1 MDRANQKPFVLE
13 DPATQAE
20 QRAELDAITTDLL
33 DKLHDKRS
41 RWSELYLLIDKVES
55 AALWQAGGFS
65 SMTKWLEDLARRAGC
80 QIQYLWRVKKAG
92 KFYKAYADAE
102 QAAGRQV
109 APVDEVQL
117 GDEMLA
123 NIDRISGGKPDRARE
138 YIAAALDGTLTKAK
152 VKQMVKAT
160 AGARRAAK
168 VKTEA
173 ADASTDGG
181 GVDGATAADV
191 ILALDNPALFY
202 TEGERSAHLL
212 RGARRSFALLAEFPV
227 QTGTADRARRM
238 DALVIGNRGGTD
250 QYECTLDMVEI
261 KVTESDLRNDTKHL
275 EYEPFAD
282 RCWFAVPAGLAD
294 AAAEV
299 APTGWGVIIY
309 DAATGTASVSQ
320 PAELR
325 PGVMRATTLATVA
338 LRLAPQM
345 AQRWQGR

>member
-1 MDRANQKPFVLE
+1 MDKPFILE
-13 DPATQAE
+13 DPETQEA

-41 RWSELYLLIDKVES
+41 RWSELYMLIDKVES
-55 AALWQAGGFS
+55 ASLWRAGGFS
-65 SMTKWLEDLARRAGC
+65 SMTKWLEDLSRRAGC

-102 QAAGRQV
+102 QAAGRAV

-123 NIDRISGGKPDRARE
+123 NIDRISGGKPERARE
-138 YIAAALDGTLTKAK
+138 YVAAALDGSLTKAK

-168 VKTEA
+168 A
-173 ADASTDGG
+173 AAAAGEQSGG
-181 GVDGATAADV
+181 GVDGVTAADM
-191 ILALDNPALFY
+191 ILALDNPTLFY
-202 TEGERSAHLL
+202 SAEERAAHLL

-238 DALVIGNRGGTD
+238 DALVIGNRFGTD

-261 KVTESDLRNDTKHL
+261 KVTESDLRGDTKHL
-275 EYEPFAD
+275 EYEVFAD

-294 AAAEV
+294 AAAEL
-299 APTGWGVIIY
+299 APDGWGVIIY
-309 DAATGTASVSQ
+309 DSATGLASVAQ

-325 PGVMRATTLATVA
+325 PGVMRATTLATAA

-345 AQRWQGR
+345 REAR